1 MGRRSPKQLLMPFDR
16 GLPAAYLPVEHTQ
29 QVVEALADLLLA
41 AVRDAD
47 PLDTRRDD
55 EADDACENHR

>member
-1 MGRRSPKQLLMPFDR
+1 MGRRQPKQLQMPFDR
-16 GLPAAYLPVEHTQ
+16 SVPAAYMPADQAQ

-41 AVRDAD
+41 AARDAE
-47 PLDTRRDD
+47 PLDPTRDN